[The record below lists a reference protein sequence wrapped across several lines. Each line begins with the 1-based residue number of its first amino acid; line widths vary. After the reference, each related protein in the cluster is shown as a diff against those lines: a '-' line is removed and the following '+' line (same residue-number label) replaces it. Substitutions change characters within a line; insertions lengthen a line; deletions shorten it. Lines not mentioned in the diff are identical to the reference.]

1 VPSSTK
7 LVCNT
12 LVLRSTCGHYNVGI
26 KKPYSS
32 KRQKMGSRFTQLLI
46 LNALYRTTRCGA
58 SLAVRCGGSRR
69 TACSEYSDR
78 RADLTLLI
86 VGMLA
91 VLDRKVLAPIGSE

>member
-1 VPSSTK
+1 
-7 LVCNT
+7 
-12 LVLRSTCGHYNVGI
+12 
-26 KKPYSS
+26 
-32 KRQKMGSRFTQLLI
+32 MGSRVTQLLI
-46 LNALYRTTRCGA
+46 LDALYRTTRCGA

-91 VLDRKVLAPIGSE
+91 VLDRKVLAPIGSDAGEVGLRGSAAARRLFWLRARTARRAAS